1 MSSSGKRDWHSYNE
15 ALVRRGE
22 LELDSSVVEEW
33 NMELKKENDGK
44 VGEPYHYPESYIRLL
59 AFVRLL
65 FHMPYRETEGFVRFL
80 SKHIEGLKVP
90 DYSTIDRRTNR
101 LDVRLDE
108 TLVKSNSPVTIAVDG
123 SGIKVHNAGDWIR
136 KVWKVKK
143 GYLKIHF
150 AVDVKTGQVV
160 SMDVSSEKVGD
171 GRRLKR
177 LVKRAR
183 GNNVRVKR
191 VLADGAYD
199 SKANFNFL
207 AQEGIKPVIR
217 VRKGSVQKSDGSY
230 ARKLAVIE
238 QQAFK
243 PKAWSNIHRFGYR
256 WRVEGAFSVIKRVF
270 GEYVSA
276 KKFVNMAREMA
287 MKALIYNG
295 FIKATV

>member
-1 MSSSGKRDWHSYNE
+1 MSDKRDWHSYNE

-22 LELDSSVVEEW
+22 LDLDSSVLEEW
-33 NMELKKENDGK
+33 NMELEKANDGK

-65 FHMPYRETEGFVRFL
+65 FHMPYRETEGFVHFL

-160 SMDVSSEKVGD
+160 SID
-171 GRRLKR
+171 GR
-177 LVKRAR
+177 LVR
-183 GNNVRVKR
+183 
-191 VLADGAYD
+191 
-199 SKANFNFL
+199 
-207 AQEGIKPVIR
+207 EGGR
-217 VRKGSVQKSDGSY
+217 REEAG
-230 ARKLAVIE
+230 E
-238 QQAFK
+238 
-243 PKAWSNIHRFGYR
+243 
-256 WRVEGAFSVIKRVF
+256 EGR
-270 GEYVSA
+270 
-276 KKFVNMAREMA
+276 
-287 MKALIYNG
+287 
-295 FIKATV
+295 